1 MPNKPKNS
9 AKPDADKRAKTTKEI
24 EELHQRLSEA
34 REQRDLLIRTLHGF
48 TINAA
53 ATRALIETKA
63 KPDLDTVL
71 AWLIEEIGKLTV
83 TRLILGMSTLT
94 ALKVPDTSLNE
105 RDKLEMVPSGWRV
118 SKYRRLNHGWK
129 SRLRDLATPVR
140 NFL

>member
-1 MPNKPKNS
+1 MPNKPKKR

-63 KPDLDTVL
+63 KADLDTVL
-71 AWLIEEIGKLTV
+71 AWLVEEIGKLTV
-83 TRLILGMSTLT
+83 TRPILGMSTLT
-94 ALKVPDTSLNE
+94 ALKVPIPRLTKEINS
-105 RDKLEMVPSGWRV
+105 KWFPQGGGFPSIAGSTTV
-118 SKYRRLNHGWK
+118 GN
-129 SRLRDLATPVR
+129 LAYAIWQH
-140 NFL
+140 L